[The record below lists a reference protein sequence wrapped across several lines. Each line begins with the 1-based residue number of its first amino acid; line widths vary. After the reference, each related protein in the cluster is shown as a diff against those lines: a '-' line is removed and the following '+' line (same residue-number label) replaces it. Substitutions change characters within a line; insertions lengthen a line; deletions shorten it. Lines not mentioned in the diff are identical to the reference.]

1 MKKSKIAGIG
11 FNVPDNIVKNHDIEE
26 MMDTT
31 DEWIQT
37 RSGIKERRWVLPG
50 TANSDLALPAC
61 VKAIENAG
69 ITPNDIDAIIVGTVS
84 SDYNFPGM
92 APIIQ
97 RKLGIT
103 SNIPAY
109 DISAACSAF
118 IYLLEMGDQYI
129 KSGKYSNVLLV
140 GSDLMSTI
148 IERTP
153 EGRATGVLFGDRS
166 ESTRLNSSHTVISYA
181 VFCLKKKKNY

>member
-69 ITPNDIDAIIVGTVS
+69 ITPNDIDAS
-84 SDYNFPGM
+84 
-92 APIIQ
+92 
-97 RKLGIT
+97 
-103 SNIPAY
+103 
-109 DISAACSAF
+109 
-118 IYLLEMGDQYI
+118 LLEQSVQIIIFQAWPY
-129 KSGKYSNVLLV
+129 YS
-140 GSDLMSTI
+140 T
-148 IERTP
+148 
-153 EGRATGVLFGDRS
+153 
-166 ESTRLNSSHTVISYA
+166 
-181 VFCLKKKKNY
+181 

>member
-92 APIIQ
+92 APILSLIH
-97 RKLGIT
+97 I
-103 SNIPAY
+103 
-109 DISAACSAF
+109 
-118 IYLLEMGDQYI
+118 
-129 KSGKYSNVLLV
+129 
-140 GSDLMSTI
+140 
-148 IERTP
+148 
-153 EGRATGVLFGDRS
+153 
-166 ESTRLNSSHTVISYA
+166 
-181 VFCLKKKKNY
+181 